1 MTAAAPPL
9 ISDPAAHAVR
19 SRELGSALLWT
30 TQPVAIGLA
39 AASVPPLLQATI
51 ATTSALLLVWL
62 WTRWHNVAVFA
73 QDDTLAPG
81 AWLGLLF
88 SLRLGLL
95 YVAIA
100 QVQAPLAVVLAF
112 GVLVAMQGGYALVS
126 RGPRRTILIGLLLA
140 IMALLGGL
148 LLARGWAAACA
159 MGAGLVWAAEAR
171 LTRDARLVHCGG
183 EKFLF
188 YQLIGAAVTL
198 PVASVAAGENWL
210 LAPSS
215 VGWAALTVQV
225 AVGGLVLPLLW
236 FAPGAQHRPRPL
248 AALARIAPVATLALQ
263 TWIVAW
269 PGAPIA
275 AASVLLSLAAWLT
288 RRPG

>member
-1 MTAAAPPL
+1 MTAAVS
-9 ISDPAAHAVR
+9 SDIDEPAARAVR
-19 SRELGSALLWT
+19 SRELASALLWT
-30 TQPVAIGLA
+30 TQPVAIGVA

-62 WTRWHNVAVFA
+62 WTRWHNVPVFA

-81 AWLGLLF
+81 AWLAILF

-100 QVQAPLAVVLAF
+100 QAQPTLVVVLAF
-112 GVLVAMQGGYALVS
+112 GVLVAMQGGHALVS
-126 RGPRRTILIGLLLA
+126 KGPRRTILAGLLLA

-148 LLARGWAAACA
+148 VLARGWAAVCA
-159 MGAGLVWAAEAR
+159 MAAGLVWAAEAR
-171 LTRDARLVHCGG
+171 LTRDERLVHCGG

-188 YQLIGAAVTL
+188 YELIGAAVTL

-210 LAPSS
+210 LAPNGA
-215 VGWAALTVQV
+215 GWAALGVQV
-225 AVGGLVLPLLW
+225 VVGGLVLPLLW

-248 AALARIAPVATLALQ
+248 AALARIAPVTTLALQ

-269 PGAPIA
+269 PGASIA
-275 AASVLLSLAAWLT
+275 AASILLSLAAWLT